1 VRFIHT
7 SDWHLGHKLHN
18 QSRHQ
23 EHEAFLNWLL
33 NQCTTHDVDG
43 LIIAGDLFDT
53 PNPSAVATELFYQ
66 FVAQLHRQ
74 CPHLQTILIGGNHDS
89 PQRLEAPSKLLEQ
102 FNVKVIGGLLPKH
115 ALHFERLYIPLH
127 NKAGDVGA
135 WVVAVP
141 YLRPSDLPNHT
152 PKPENYLIEGVRQVY
167 QHALQG
173 VEDLREPDQALI
185 VTGHCY
191 MNHGQLSLESE
202 RKILGN
208 HQNALPLDLFPDQ
221 VSYVAL
227 GHLHLAQ
234 MLGGR
239 DHIRYSGSPIPLSIA
254 ERKYQHQ
261 VLLVELEESRLKSI
275 DTLVVPREVDF
286 IRIPDHE
293 GGLPLDEVL
302 DAIHKL
308 DPLDL
313 TLPQWKRPFLSVC
326 VKLDVPNLH
335 IKSEIYTALEG
346 KSPRLTRIQTI
357 KPPLGPTLASALK
370 SETLQDLKPDTVFAL
385 RWKRKH
391 NIDVPDDVVCN
402 FEELY
407 NEMLDGENE

>member
-1 VRFIHT
+1 M
-7 SDWHLGHKLHN
+7 
-18 QSRHQ
+18 
-23 EHEAFLNWLL
+23 
-33 NQCTTHDVDG
+33 
-43 LIIAGDLFDT
+43 
-53 PNPSAVATELFYQ
+53 
-66 FVAQLHRQ
+66 
-74 CPHLQTILIGGNHDS
+74 
-89 PQRLEAPSKLLEQ
+89 
-102 FNVKVIGGLLPKH
+102 
-115 ALHFERLYIPLH
+115 
-127 NKAGDVGA
+127 
-135 WVVAVP
+135 VAVP

-152 PKPENYLIEGVRQVY
+152 PKPENYLIEGVRHVY

-191 MNHGQLSLESE
+191 MTHGQLSLESE

-239 DHIRYSGSPIPLSIA
+239 DYIRYSGSPIPLSIA

-261 VLLVELEESRLKSI
+261 VLLVELEKSQLKSI
-275 DTLVVPREVDF
+275 DSLVVPREVDF

-302 DAIHKL
+302 DEIEKL

-313 TLPQWKRPFLSVC
+313 SLPQWKRPFLSVC

-335 IKSEIYTALEG
+335 IKSEIYAALEG
-346 KSPRLTRIQTI
+346 KNPRLTRIQTI
-357 KPPLGPTLASALK
+357 KPPLGPTLAS
-370 SETLQDLKPDTVFAL
+370 TVVLA
-385 RWKRKH
+385 
-391 NIDVPDDVVCN
+391 VC
-402 FEELY
+402 
-407 NEMLDGENE
+407 